1 MVAKL
6 KRRKEIFLVCFKMIN
21 NRNQIKGVK
30 KSLNE
35 LLIRVRQE
43 INKYWKKLRTRV
55 IETLDDDS
63 DLRKRYELSVEE
75 VINYCFICPSIDR
88 EVIEVLKNNKYQ
100 LTGFL
105 QILTSPTTKYEA
117 AKMEEYMREG
127 RRLIEEQKKD

>member
-1 MVAKL
+1 
-6 KRRKEIFLVCFKMIN
+6 MIN